1 MKLIDLSLP
10 VSSQLPGVSISPAK
24 SMEKDGWN
32 ATTLK
37 MYSHAGTHV
46 DAPIHFAA
54 SDQTIDQMPLEA
66 FYAECWVVDCQVK
79 EKEELT
85 LSHVEELKDK
95 VQEKDGLIFRTGWS
109 SRLGHESYRNS
120 LPAISEE
127 LAHWMVDEK
136 IKLIG
141 VEPPSVADVTDLDA
155 VIRIHL
161 ILLGAGITIVEGL
174 TNLELLAQPKVK
186 ILALPLK
193 IVGGDGCPVR
203 AVALIE

>member
-10 VSSQLPGVSISPAK
+10 ISSQLSGVSISPAK

-32 ATTLK
+32 ATTLQL
-37 MYSHAGTHV
+37 YSHAGTHV
-46 DAPIHFAA
+46 DAPIHFGA
-54 SDQTIDQMPLEA
+54 SDQTIDQMPLDA

-85 LSHVEELKDK
+85 LSHLGDIKDK
-95 VQEKDGLIFRTGWS
+95 VQANDGLIFRTGWS

-120 LPAISEE
+120 LPAISEG
-127 LAHWMVDEK
+127 LAHWMVDKK

-155 VIRIHL
+155 VTRIHL

-174 TNLELLAQPKVK
+174 TNLELLPQPKVK

>member
-32 ATTLK
+32 ATTLQL
-37 MYSHAGTHV
+37 YSHAGTHV

-54 SDQTIDQMPLEA
+54 SDQSIEQMPLDA

-85 LSHVEELKDK
+85 LSHVEEIKDE
-95 VQEKDGLIFRTGWS
+95 VQEKDGLIFRTGWA

-127 LAHWMVDEK
+127 LALWMVDKK
-136 IKLIG
+136 IKLVG
-141 VEPPSVADVTDLDA
+141 VEPPSIADVNDLAA
-155 VIRIHL
+155 VTRIHL

-174 TNLELLAQPKVK
+174 TNLELLPQPKVK